1 MIEEILTKLNEIT
14 AANRVQIL
22 YACESGSR
30 AWGFPSADSDYDVRF
45 IYLHTPDTY
54 LSIDEPRDTIDL
66 PVNEV
71 LDINGWDLKK
81 ALRLFRGSNAA
92 LYEWILSPVVYA
104 QSGAFRTRIHTIM
117 NDYFSPKDGM
127 HHYMGV
133 ARNSFSALMGEE
145 VKLKKYFYCLRSVL
159 AAMWIAE
166 KQEVPP
172 MEFRILRTMVTDDR
186 WHREVDALLALKAT
200 ANESTLVPPVALLH
214 QFITLNLAECE
225 EKARAMTRKETDK
238 APLNQLFRDLLH
250 EI

>member
-1 MIEEILTKLNEIT
+1 MLPARLYSPTLFCMISGRNAECRQKYHPRHAGQCCHAIIAPRSRILARERHTQHMIEEIQTKLNEIT
-14 AANRVQIL
+14 AANQVRIL

-30 AWGFPSADSDYDVRF
+30 AWGFPSADSVYDVRF

-127 HHYMGV
+127 HHYIGV
-133 ARNSFSALMGEE
+133 ARNSFSALTGEE
-145 VKLKKYFYCLRSVL
+145 VKLKKYFY
-159 AAMWIAE
+159 
-166 KQEVPP
+166 
-172 MEFRILRTMVTDDR
+172 
-186 WHREVDALLALKAT
+186 
-200 ANESTLVPPVALLH
+200 
-214 QFITLNLAECE
+214 
-225 EKARAMTRKETDK
+225 
-238 APLNQLFRDLLH
+238 
-250 EI
+250 